1 MINVWFEFGLYV
13 VRFSLV
19 FAVNY
24 WIDRWFKCMISSM
37 DILSSLE
44 TTTTNSSGN
53 FD

>member
-1 MINVWFEFGLYV
+1 MINVWFGFGLDF

-19 FAVNY
+19 FPVNY

-37 DILSSLE
+37 DILSSLD
-44 TTTTNSSGN
+44 TTTTNSSAN